1 MKEFKLKLCEEKDVD
16 LIYEMS
22 NDFEVRKNSFNSN
35 PIKYEEHC
43 KWFKKSLND
52 QNRILYILK
61 MGDLEIGQ
69 IILDV
74 ENTKATIS
82 YSIKKEFRGN
92 GYANKILNL
101 IQLEMEKRKEITI
114 LEGLVKKDNI
124 ASRKAFLK
132 NNFKEYE
139 EENLYRYVLY
149 LS

>member
-1 MKEFKLKLCEEKDVD
+1 MNEFELKLCSEKDVD
-16 LIYEMS
+16 LIYKMV
-22 NDFEVRKNSFNSN
+22 NDPDTRKNSFNSN
-35 PIKYEEHC
+35 LIKYDEHC

-52 QNRILYILK
+52 KNRIMYILK

-69 IILDV
+69 IRLDV